1 VYIASFD
8 AAELIYP
15 NAMRDSRH
23 IAKGDRVTFLS
34 SQNHSASRVESLCS
48 AVETEKISLSKSIAY
63 PSRRTAMKRQSIYA
77 LTLTAALA
85 ASVIPAYADPVAPSS
100 RGSHDSRAMCNDVN
114 VGYNVQK
121 NIHQQNDIHGYEQA
135 DVTNQTSAY
144 DWMNSSSKSS
154 SSSAGGGG
162 GFSFLGFGASGSG
175 SSSSQ
180 NSSSTYN
187 SGSTSDTYYH
197 DGSSKGYSDT
207 SSYSDTSTV
216 STVVGQDCSAVVQS
230 QTQTINH
237 LLSW

>member
-1 VYIASFD
+1 
-8 AAELIYP
+8 
-15 NAMRDSRH
+15 
-23 IAKGDRVTFLS
+23 
-34 SQNHSASRVESLCS
+34 
-48 AVETEKISLSKSIAY
+48 
-63 PSRRTAMKRQSIYA
+63 MKRQLIYA
-77 LTLTAALA
+77 LTLTATLA
-85 ASVIPAYADPVAPSS
+85 ASVIPAHADPVAPSS

-121 NIHQQNDIHGYEQA
+121 NIHQQNDIHAYEQA
-135 DVTNQTSAY
+135 NVTNQTSAY
-144 DWMNSSSKSS
+144 DWMNSSSNSS

-162 GFSFLGFGASGSG
+162 GVSFLGFGVSGSG
-175 SSSSQ
+175 STSSQ

-216 STVVGQDCSAVVQS
+216 KTVVGQDCSAVVQS

>member
-1 VYIASFD
+1 
-8 AAELIYP
+8 
-15 NAMRDSRH
+15 
-23 IAKGDRVTFLS
+23 
-34 SQNHSASRVESLCS
+34 
-48 AVETEKISLSKSIAY
+48 
-63 PSRRTAMKRQSIYA
+63 MKRQLIYA
-77 LTLTAALA
+77 ITLSATLA
-85 ASVIPAYADPVAPSS
+85 ASVIPAHADPIAPSS

-121 NIHQQNDIHGYEQA
+121 NIHQQNDIHAYEQA
-135 DVTNQTSAY
+135 NVTNQTSAY

-162 GFSFLGFGASGSG
+162 GVSFLGFGASGSG

-180 NSSSTYN
+180 NSSSTYS
-187 SGSTSDTYYH
+187 SGSTSNTYYH

-237 LLSW
+237 LKSGSHFVC

>member
-1 VYIASFD
+1 
-8 AAELIYP
+8 
-15 NAMRDSRH
+15 M
-23 IAKGDRVTFLS
+23 GDRSHITEGDRITSLS
-34 SQNHSASRVESLCS
+34 LQNHTASRVRSLS
-48 AVETEKISLSKSIAY
+48 SLDKTEKINLSKSIAC
-63 PSRRTAMKRQSIYA
+63 PSRKTTVKRQFIYA
-77 LTLTAALA
+77 LTLTATLT
-85 ASVIPAYADPVAPSS
+85 ASVIPAHADPVAPSS

-121 NIHQQNDIHGYEQA
+121 NVHQQNDIHGYEQA

-144 DWMNSSSKSS
+144 DWMNSSSKSN

-162 GFSFLGFGASGSG
+162 GVSFLGFGASGSS

-187 SGSTSDTYYH
+187 SGRTSDTYYH